1 MDVYNI
7 YQEFDWV
14 NKVLFSSKTVDH
26 IEGSLNLF
34 NNFMN
39 KWSFDMNKDLKITLL
54 NAFNNNYSE
63 HSEDI
68 QKNGVI

>member
-14 NKVLFSSKTVDH
+14 NKVLFSSKTEVH
-26 IEGSLNLF
+26 MEGSLNLF

-39 KWSFDMNKDLKITLL
+39 KWRFEITKDLKITLL
-54 NAFNNNYSE
+54 NVFHNNYSE
-63 HSEDI
+63 RSEDI

>member
-39 KWSFDMNKDLKITLL
+39 KWSSEMTKDLKITLL
-54 NAFNNNYSE
+54 NVFNNNYSE
-63 HSEDI
+63 HSENI

>member
-39 KWSFDMNKDLKITLL
+39 K
-54 NAFNNNYSE
+54 
-63 HSEDI
+63 
-68 QKNGVI
+68 

>member
-39 KWSFDMNKDLKITLL
+39 KWRFDMNEDLKIT
-54 NAFNNNYSE
+54 FDRYF
-63 HSEDI
+63 I
-68 QKNGVI
+68 KNCLSQTKKVLSL

>member
-14 NKVLFSSKTVDH
+14 NKVLFSSKTKDH

-39 KWSFDMNKDLKITLL
+39 KWSFEMSKDLKITLL
-54 NAFNNNYSE
+54 KDFNNNYSE